1 MCLCVSNID
10 LFLCGYVC
18 LEEMD
23 IGQRR
28 GEFLKMFNEH
38 ISFKLFDWLH
48 RRNLLPA
55 ESHAEVVSTSTL
67 KVLKLILTHNWLEWY
82 LKLSP
87 LYLLVSPIVLYLCA
101 SPLCFRVTLNLTTL
115 RVSQSEKSGNHP
127 ENM

>member
-23 IGQRR
+23 IGQR